1 LLADWLKEN
10 ACVTGIVCDS
20 LPAVDSGATAM
31 ADFSEGYY
39 PEPDIGLGYFG
50 DRRLQKRGSGR

>member
-1 LLADWLKEN
+1 VILY
-10 ACVTGIVCDS
+10 
-20 LPAVDSGATAM
+20 LPLIRERMAM